1 MKLAEKIIWTC
12 LITIIFVYTIASTV
26 MISDNHA
33 NLLKTIQQQNISS
46 HEIEIYSL
54 ESKLLQDSIRTQES
68 YDYDYLTKRAIY
80 YVKQF
85 EYSLN
90 HPQVLYALRDE
101 EGKVL
106 YSSMKKDMTKRYSI
120 EQLDKFILSQ
130 ENDKNVMVLT
140 SVIEPGNFK
149 FYLTASYDITACF
162 NERARQIKMFYLT
175 GIIILS
181 CSAVILKILSR
192 FLTRPIEKLNN
203 VSQHIASG
211 NYSERT
217 NIQSNDEI
225 GELSRSFDEM
235 AQFNEQKI
243 IELQKNLEQK
253 EEFMG
258 SFSHE
263 IKTPM
268 TSILGYADML
278 RTYDCDD
285 DTRQMAAQ
293 YIYNEGRRLEN
304 LSYTLMELLSLKDE
318 KIELVIIPIK
328 KIIKQL
334 ESYYQIN
341 NHLSQLKFDCEDAV
355 VFCQEDLLFTAL
367 RNLIDNALKASLEN
381 QIVLIKGRIDANK
394 YQLLVIDQ
402 GIGIAEDDIDKIIQP
417 FYMADK
423 SRARKQG
430 GAGLGLAIVKR
441 ICEFHHTTLKFDSK
455 LNQGTVISFQLE
467 VFKNEKEVD

>member
-12 LITIIFVYTIASTV
+12 LITIILVYTIATTV
-26 MISDNHA
+26 MISENHT

-54 ESKLLQDSIRTQES
+54 ESKLLQDSLIFQEN
-68 YDYDYLTKRAIY
+68 YDYDYLTKRALY

-90 HPQVLYALRDE
+90 HPQVQYALRNE
-101 EGKVL
+101 EGNVL
-106 YSSMKKDMTKRYSI
+106 YSSMEQDAVKHYPI
-120 EQLDKFILSQ
+120 EQLDNIILSQ
-130 ENDKNVMVLT
+130 EDNRNVMVLT
-140 SVIEPGNFK
+140 SVIEAGNFK
-149 FYLTASYDITACF
+149 FYLTASYDISSCF
-162 NERARQIKMFYLT
+162 VERTRQIEMFYLT
-175 GIIILS
+175 GMIILIA
-181 CSAVILKILSR
+181 SAVILKFLSR
-192 FLTRPIEKLNN
+192 FLTRPIEKLNH

-225 GELSRSFDEM
+225 GQLSKSFDEM
-235 AQFNEQKI
+235 AQFNEEKI
-243 IELQKNLEQK
+243 LELQESLEQK

-285 DTRQMAAQ
+285 DTRQIAAQ

-304 LSYTLMELLSLKDE
+304 LSYTLMELLSLKESEIRLEAFSIE
-318 KIELVIIPIK
+318 KVISQIK
-328 KIIKQL
+328 
-334 ESYYQIN
+334 SYYQTN
-341 NHLSQLKFDCEDAV
+341 NQLLRLKFDYEDV
-355 VFCQEDLLFTAL
+355 IVYGQEDLLFTAL
-367 RNLIDNALKASLEN
+367 RNLIDNGLKASLPD
-381 QIVLIKGRIDANK
+381 QVVLIEGHLSEEGF
-394 YQLLVIDQ
+394 QLSVIDQ
-402 GIGIAEDDIDKIIQP
+402 GIGIAKDDLDKIMQP
-417 FYMADK
+417 FYMVDK

-430 GAGLGLAIVKR
+430 GAGLGLSIVKR
-441 ICEFHHTTLKFDSK
+441 ICEFHHSELKIISK
-455 LNQGTVISFQLE
+455 LGHGTKMSFNLE
-467 VFKNEKEVD
+467 VVKNG